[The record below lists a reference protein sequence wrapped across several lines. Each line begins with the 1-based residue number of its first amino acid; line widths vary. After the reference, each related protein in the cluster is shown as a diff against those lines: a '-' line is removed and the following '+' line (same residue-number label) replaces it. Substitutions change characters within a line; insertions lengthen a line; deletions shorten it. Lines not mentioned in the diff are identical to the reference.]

1 MVRHHPAKFG
11 GHKHCGGG
19 DCDSG
24 DMFFVANEENSRCCR
39 NFLKD
44 TGWKHTAYIINSD
57 SGHTHSIGQ
66 IFENDFCQSVQ
77 KNWREEEKEETRSPW
92 RLKFLRSEPWICPTE
107 NQNNRK
113 APFLKIASSGRILE
127 SVGELSKIHGHSF
140 SLAEAVIEMFLENGC
155 TFYDRQIILL
165 NIVLSRS
172 SRLKMPKLSIKGIL

>member
-44 TGWKHTAYIINSD
+44 IGWKHTAYIINSD

-66 IFENDFCQSVQ
+66 IFENNFCQSVQ
-77 KNWREEEKEETRSPW
+77 SKRTDEKEKKKKQEVRDDLSFCVLNLEFV
-92 RLKFLRSEPWICPTE
+92 R
-107 NQNNRK
+107 Q
-113 APFLKIASSGRILE
+113 KI
-127 SVGELSKIHGHSF
+127 KIIGKHLF
-140 SLAEAVIEMFLENGC
+140 
-155 TFYDRQIILL
+155 
-165 NIVLSRS
+165 
-172 SRLKMPKLSIKGIL
+172 